1 MITPWH
7 YLLTQANVIIQYF
20 KLLFLPLPHWLNVD
34 HDFPLSR
41 SLFEYPTFLSVSFL
55 LLLIGLAA
63 YLVNKKRVIS
73 FSIFFFFIVL
83 APSSSIIPLWDF
95 MVEYRLYLPLLSY
108 GLIVATGLDYFY
120 VFLARQGYKKMAFGI
135 VSGVAVLL
143 ISFYST
149 LTIERNYIFKD
160 DLTLWSDAA
169 RKSPYKMRVHHN
181 LGRAYFE
188 KGRMDQAIQ
197 EGQIALR
204 LSANLDRKENVKF
217 VLNLLGGAYF
227 VKGQTD
233 DATRMF
239 QRAIEV
245 DPNFATSYYNMS
257 CVHAT
262 RKEKDKAM
270 EYLKKAVSL
279 DPKYKEK
286 ARKDRDF
293 DQLRGQREFEEVVR
307 EETRPS

>member
-7 YLLTQANVIIQYF
+7 YLLTQANVIIQYL
-20 KLLFLPLPHWLNVD
+20 KLLFLPLPHWLNAD

-108 GLIVATGLDYFY
+108 GLIISMGF
-120 VFLARQGYKKMAFGI
+120 GYLYQLLTRHCSKKMAFGI

-149 LTIERNYIFKD
+149 LTIERNSIFKD

-233 DATRMF
+233 DAIRMF

-245 DPNFATSYYNMS
+245 DPNFATSYYNMG
-257 CVHAT
+257 CIYAT
-262 RKEKDKAM
+262 QKDKGRAL
-270 EYLKKAVSL
+270 EYLNKAISL
-279 DPKYKEK
+279 DQKYREK
-286 ARKDRDF
+286 AWTDKDF
-293 DQLRGQREFEEVVR
+293 DNLRGGKEFSEILK
-307 EETRPS
+307 